1 MTYSHQQQDKSTGEW
16 IYVAPDL
23 TKFENYKDF
32 EAYYTDVH
40 DALMD
45 ELEKIPYIE
54 TSSET
59 LHMSHGDD
67 DEIVWI
73 IIPRTDQDIK
83 IIQRI
88 QVWSGNC
95 ERLVTRDHI
104 NKPLAIRFGFDV
116 DTLEV
121 YDLER
126 FKEEIIRDIDT
137 FIENIERYDKKYRSE
152 SNN

>member
-73 IIPRTDQDIK
+73 IIPRTDQDIE

-88 QVWSGNC
+88 QVWSGNYG
-95 ERLVTRDHI
+95 RLVTRDYI

-126 FKEEIIRDIDT
+126 FKEEIAHDIDI
-137 FIENIERYDKKYRSE
+137 FITDIEEYDKKTRRIQ
-152 SNN
+152 

>member
-1 MTYSHQQQDKSTGEW
+1 MTYLHRQLDKSTGKW

-23 TKFENYKDF
+23 TEFENYEDF
-32 EAYYTDVH
+32 EAYYIKKR
-40 DALMD
+40 DALVD
-45 ELEKIPYIE
+45 ELERIPYIE
-54 TSSET
+54 TGSET

-73 IIPRTDQDIK
+73 IIPRTDQDIE

-88 QVWSGNC
+88 QVWSGNDG
-95 ERLVTRDHI
+95 RLVTRDHI

-126 FKEEIIRDIDT
+126 FKEEIARDIDI
-137 FIENIERYDKKYRSE
+137 FITDIEEYDKKARRIQ
-152 SNN
+152 